1 MDKSSKPKGFTLKLA
16 NPLTLNKILNSFGS
30 PLRGLY
36 EDKEIPCDYSL
47 LFIPLLF
54 VIKIKLSLKMK
65 LSKTL
70 SCNNHLSSFLTLL
83 LKCQY
88 LPRHGFTI

>member
-1 MDKSSKPKGFTLKLA
+1 M
-16 NPLTLNKILNSFGS
+16 KIK
-30 PLRGLY
+30 RY
-36 EDKEIPCDYSL
+36 HVTIPFF
-47 LFIPLLF
+47 FIPLLF

-65 LSKTL
+65 LFETL

-83 LKCQY
+83 LKCHY